1 MVHAGYEASAVLGG
15 NKKLGDTWKMLTWT
29 LSGKMGGLK
38 GGRPKKNGNGLNG
51 EPRVSAPANEAALA
65 HAGGGGAA
73 AAKENEVFR
82 IL

>member
-38 GGRPKKNGNGLNG
+38 GGPAKPNGNGHGKANG
-51 EPRVSAPANEAALA
+51 NGNAAQPSAV
-65 HAGGGGAA
+65 AA
-73 AAKENEVFR
+73 ASASAGTQESEVFR